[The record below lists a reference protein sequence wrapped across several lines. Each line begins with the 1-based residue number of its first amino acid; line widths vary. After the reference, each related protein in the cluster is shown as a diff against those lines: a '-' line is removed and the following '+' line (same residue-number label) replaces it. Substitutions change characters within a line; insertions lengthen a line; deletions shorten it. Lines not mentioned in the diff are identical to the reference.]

1 MADTPQFM
9 ENPPPRFDLERT
21 VVKTVTFSKFMN
33 PELMDKWGDG
43 IPALSEADP
52 RKPEW
57 KATPI
62 KELDLTGRGFG
73 LVYVKN
79 EADRTSNPT
88 GTIKD
93 RAAWELA
100 TIYRDYARADYL
112 KIRGGTLQKGD
123 LERQVIPRL
132 SLITA
137 GNEGRAIA
145 ECFAKYNLPPPKL
158 IVGSDVK
165 KSILD
170 ELKKLRADIY
180 VVNLSQQLSPEK
192 IKALTNNVDGID
204 ITSVRSIEPQS
215 IFYDWHV
222 HEVFN
227 ESPDQIYAPYGSG
240 RLVENYLTWQER
252 SLRNDSAGRK
262 DPRLRIAAGKVVSM
276 DVFGAE
282 PESYPSETDK
292 LAAPFKPFLIF
303 KDEDMRALVR
313 LSFTGQRTS
322 RQTVSEDYIREA
334 HKIFTEEGIEAE
346 PSAAAGLALYMHR
359 FEQRLVDRRSKVMII
374 NTGKGLQ

>member
-1 MADTPQFM
+1 MG
-9 ENPPPRFDLERT
+9 R
-21 VVKTVTFSKFMN
+21 
-33 PELMDKWGDG
+33 G
-43 IPALSEADP
+43 IPAYSEADP
-52 RKPEW
+52 KKPEW
-57 KATPI
+57 MATPV
-62 KELDLTGRGFG
+62 KELDLTKRGFG

-79 EADRTSNPT
+79 EADKASNPT

-93 RAAWELA
+93 RAAWEMA
-100 TIYRDYARADYL
+100 TIYRDFARADYL

-180 VVNLSQQLSPEK
+180 VVDLSQQLSPEK
-192 IKALTNNVDGID
+192 IKALTDNIDGID

-227 ESPDQIYAPYGSG
+227 EGPDQIYAPYGSG

-252 SLRNDSAGRK
+252 SLRNDSEGRK
-262 DPRLRIAAGKVVSM
+262 DPRLRVAVDRVISM

-282 PESYPSETDK
+282 PEVYPSMADK

-303 KDEDMRALVR
+303 NDEDMRALVK

-322 RQTVSEDYIREA
+322 RQPVSEEYIREA

-359 FEQRLVDRRSKVMII
+359 FEQGLVDRRSKVMVV

>member
-1 MADTPQFM
+1 MSDNPQFIDIS
-9 ENPPPRFDLERT
+9 PAPFSQERT
-21 VVKTVTFSKFMN
+21 VVKTVAFPRFMS
-33 PELMDKWGDG
+33 PELMDRWGEG
-43 IPALSEADP
+43 IPAFSEADP
-52 RKPEW
+52 RRPEW
-57 KATPI
+57 KATRVI
-62 KELDLTGRGFG
+62 EMDLSKKGYG
-73 LVYVKN
+73 LVYVKD
-79 EADRTSNPT
+79 ESDRTSNPT

-93 RAAWELA
+93 RPAWEL
-100 TIYRDYARADYL
+100 TTLYRDFARGVYL

-123 LERQVIPRL
+123 LQKQVIPRL

-180 VVNLSQQLSPEK
+180 VVDLSQQLSPEK
-192 IKALTNNVDGID
+192 IKALTDNVDGID

-227 ESPDQIYAPYGSG
+227 ESPDQIYAPFGSG

-252 SLRNDSAGRK
+252 SLRNDSEGRK
-262 DPRLRIAAGKVVSM
+262 DPRLRVAVNKVISM

-282 PESYPSETDK
+282 PKVYPSIADK
-292 LAAPFKPFLIF
+292 LASPFKPFLIF
-303 KDEDMRALVR
+303 NDEDMRALVN
-313 LSFTGQRTS
+313 LSFTGQKTS
-322 RQTVSEDYIREA
+322 RQPVSEDYIREA
-334 HKIFTEEGIEAE
+334 HKIFTEESIEAE

-359 FEQRLVDRRSKVMII
+359 FEQGLVDRRSKVII
-374 NTGKGLQ
+374 VNTGKGLT